1 MDKPLRGLQEQPHKA
16 IQKCICTL
24 MPVIFIPVCAKC
36 WKGGLEFAPPGCLT
50 ARAHLPALQLMLAHS
65 THQGTACRV
74 WLRKRQEKSVSKK
87 KCYLVSSSNKAF
99 TGEQKWFGPLTK
111 CSLPKKIHAQAHMF
125 QVAAGRSV
133 AAHVSLQHFLFGSR
147 LLFFLCL
154 FIKLQIY
161 RKVTLCNPRCFIAL
175 VNQLI
180 VTRF

>member
-1 MDKPLRGLQEQPHKA
+1 MLE
-16 IQKCICTL
+16 
-24 MPVIFIPVCAKC
+24 
-36 WKGGLEFAPPGCLT
+36 GGLTVCSTGLPHCQGTSACLT
-50 ARAHLPALQLMLAHS
+50 ADAGTQHPSGYSMQGLA
-65 THQGTACRV
+65 
-74 WLRKRQEKSVSKK
+74 QEKAGESSEQKK

-111 CSLPKKIHAQAHMF
+111 RSLPKKIHAQAHMF

-147 LLFFLCL
+147 LLVFLCL

-180 VTRF
+180 VTRFKKKQPPKPASSCVRNAWHL